1 MRGAFTIAWR
11 DFRALVTTPLFYVVA
26 GLCAGIW
33 ALWFPNF
40 LNQFA
45 MQSQHM
51 MGMEGAGGGG
61 NLHFQVFGFH
71 ISTVNLLM
79 LFAVPAISMKFFTED
94 KKQNT
99 FDLLLTAPVTS
110 TQIVMGKFMAGVAAA
125 WILVLVSA
133 IHPLSV
139 AFSGVAE
146 IQWGPLFAAYLG
158 LMLLVASYIAIGMF
172 ASSLTNSILLA
183 VILGFIFN
191 LMFWFIGS
199 GTEMAENTYVIAVF
213 EYLSVGEHFFKGF
226 VKGTIKL
233 TSIAFFLS
241 VIGLNCFLTQ
251 RVVESAR
258 WR

>member
-1 MRGAFTIAWR
+1 MRGALTIAWR
-11 DFRALVTTPLFYVVA
+11 DLRALITTPLFYVVA
-26 GLCAGIW
+26 GLCSGIW

-40 LNQFA
+40 LSNFA

-51 MGMEGAGGGG
+51 MGMEGGGGG
-61 NLHFQVFGFH
+61 NLHYQVFGFH

-94 KKQNT
+94 KKLNT

-110 TQIVMGKFMAGVAAA
+110 TQIVMGKFIAGVAAA
-125 WILVLVSA
+125 WILVLVSM

-139 AFSGVAE
+139 WFGGVSE
-146 IQWGPLFAAYLG
+146 IQWGPLLSAYLG
-158 LMLLVASYIAIGMF
+158 MMLLTASYIAIGMF

-191 LMFWFIGS
+191 LMFWFVGS
-199 GTEMAENTYVIAVF
+199 ATEMTDSPTWVAIY

-226 VKGTIKL
+226 VKGTIKI
-233 TSIAFFLS
+233 TSVMFFLS
-241 VIGLNCFLTQ
+241 VISLNCFLTQ

>member
-1 MRGAFTIAWR
+1 MRGTLTIAWR

-51 MGMEGAGGGG
+51 MGMEGQGGG

-94 KKQNT
+94 KKLNT

-110 TQIVMGKFMAGVAAA
+110 TEIVMGKFIAGVAAA
-125 WILVLVSA
+125 WILVFVSA

-139 AFSGVAE
+139 AFGGVAE
-146 IQWGPLFAAYLG
+146 LQWGPLASAYLG

-191 LMFWFIGS
+191 LMFWFVGS
-199 GTEMAENTYVIAVF
+199 ATEMTENSTLIAIY
-213 EYLSVGEHFFKGF
+213 EYMSVGEHFFKGF

-233 TSIAFFLS
+233 TSIMFFLS

>member
-1 MRGAFTIAWR
+1 MKGTVTIAWR
-11 DFRALVTTPLFYVVA
+11 DFRALVSTPLFYVIA
-26 GLCAGIW
+26 GLCSTIW
-33 ALWFPNF
+33 LFWFPNF
-40 LNQFA
+40 LKNFA

-51 MGMEGAGGGG
+51 MQFDKSGG
-61 NLHFQVFGFH
+61 NLHYQVFGFH

-94 KKQNT
+94 KKLGT

-110 TQIVMGKFMAGVAAA
+110 TQIVIGKFLAGTLAA
-125 WILVLVSA
+125 WILVFLSA
-133 IHPLSV
+133 LYPISIWLT
-139 AFSGVAE
+139 GLAE
-146 IQWGPLFAAYLG
+146 IQWGPLMSAYLG
-158 LMLLVASYIAIGMF
+158 MMLLVSSYIAIGMF

-199 GTEMAENTYVIAVF
+199 GAEMAENPNMVAIY

-233 TSIAFFLS
+233 TSIMFFLS
-241 VIGLNCFLTQ
+241 VIFLNCFLTQ